1 MIPALQKFFAL
12 FNKHPKQKIET
23 APETPICIQAEPE
36 FSDLQK
42 TVMEL
47 MDTNQQ
53 VFLFN
58 DTDGSKLQELKAL
71 LERRGYFCY
80 FLNTRDRVGPYNI
93 FRHMTEENYMDY
105 LHILSLNNKSEMVKN
120 LNALLLTSILLSML
134 ETEELSWAGF
144 AERVNSI
151 ERPIPEFVTA
161 AVDEKI
167 KHAFYAYKE
176 QVKVEHFFKKEFEF
190 VNKEKYLSTEAY
202 IPEGKVAVFYE
213 EYTGD
218 DAFLNAALLLETDEK
233 GRL

>member
-12 FNKHPKQKIET
+12 FKKPPKT
-23 APETPICIQAEPE
+23 TTHMVETPICIQSEPE
-36 FSDLQK
+36 YSDLQK
-42 TVMEL
+42 EVMEL
-47 MDTNQQ
+47 IDKNQK

-58 DTDGSKLQELKAL
+58 DADGHKLQELKSI
-71 LERRGYFCY
+71 LERESYFCY
-80 FLNTRDRVGPYNI
+80 FLNTRDKVGPFNI
-93 FRHMTEENYMDY
+93 FRHMTEDNYMEY
-105 LHILSLNNKSEMVKN
+105 VNILSLNNKSEMVKN
-120 LNALLLTSILLSML
+120 LNALLLTSILLSMI
-134 ETEELSWAGF
+134 EADECTWAGF

-190 VNKEKYLSTEAY
+190 VNKEKYLDTEAY
-202 IPEGKVAVFYE
+202 IPEGKIAIFYE
-213 EYTGD
+213 EYTGE
-218 DAFLNAALLLETDEK
+218 DAFLNAALMLETDEK